1 MRCFLYYH
9 AKEGGEVQNYELA
22 ENDYMSGMKYKE
34 IAEKYGVS
42 INTVKSWKK
51 RYEWDRKGVHTK
63 TQKGCTQ
70 KRNRKAEIKEPVA
83 PEVETVL
90 ENAEL
95 TEKQRLFCLYFV
107 KCFNATK
114 AYRKAYCCNEYTAAA
129 CGSRLLR
136 NANIQKEIE
145 ELKHDKLNQI
155 YLTTTDIFQ
164 KYMDIAFSD
173 IGEYLSFGKKQV
185 PQWLQNKEGE
195 YIPVIDPN
203 TGQQKVIE
211 YSYVDLNASENVDT
225 SIISEISEGKNGIK
239 VKLADK
245 MRALEWLGEHMD
257 IATEEQKARIK
268 LLKMQTEIIHAKDSN
283 DDASQ
288 KKIDNISNIL
298 KQMSRAEERD
308 IDE

>member
-1 MRCFLYYH
+1 M
-9 AKEGGEVQNYELA
+9 
-22 ENDYMSGMKYKE
+22 
-34 IAEKYGVS
+34 
-42 INTVKSWKK
+42 
-51 RYEWDRKGVHTK
+51 
-63 TQKGCTQ
+63 
-70 KRNRKAEIKEPVA
+70 
-83 PEVETVL
+83 
-90 ENAEL
+90 
-95 TEKQRLFCLYFV
+95 
-107 KCFNATK
+107 
-114 AYRKAYCCNEYTAAA
+114 
-129 CGSRLLR
+129 LR

-145 ELKHDKLNQI
+145 ELKQDKLNQI

-185 PQWLQNKEGE
+185 PQWLQSKEGE
-195 YIPVIDPN
+195 YIPVMDPN

-211 YSYVDLNASENVDT
+211 YSYVDLNESENVDT

-245 MRALEWLGEHMD
+245 MKALEWLGEHMD

-268 LLKMQTEIIHAKDSN
+268 LLKMQTEIIHAKDSA

-298 KQMSRAEERD
+298 KQMSRVEERD